1 MTTMTQNDTQCK
13 LTHNALQCHH
23 LKKLNLLKAPSLA
36 LQSLDDFKLQ
46 RFSKLDCALSNLKKT
61 SSQDPSN
68 PLTLPRPFK
77 PCDSSN
83 PCPNLWTLQR
93 LFKPLHSNP
102 PVFSAAASSAESA
115 CASWMASKA
124 LKANPQK
131 ANFESSSTCNVVC

>member
-1 MTTMTQNDTQCK
+1 MTSSFKDSPS
-13 LTHNALQCHH
+13 LTAL
-23 LKKLNLLKAPSLA
+23 LLKATPCT
-36 LQSLDDFKLQ
+36 LQLEEDFKPRPFKPFL
-46 RFSKLDCALSNLKKT
+46 F
-61 SSQDPSN
+61 QDPSN
-68 PLTLPRPFK
+68 PV
-77 PCDSSN
+77 
-83 PCPNLWTLQR
+83 TLQR